1 MGFAFFEK
9 INIEPFWNQVEIVN
23 VIVKWN
29 PVSSSLHDY
38 QRAIRWKLIINFS
51 TFLSVQFNCLIFYCS
66 QSIFNTRMRLPT
78 IGTCWN
84 FKFNSKKCI
93 SCCIF
98 NTTNWS
104 LRIEIISY

>member
-51 TFLSVQFNCLIFYCS
+51 TFLSVQFNCLILYCS
-66 QSIFNTRMRLPT
+66 QSIFNTRMRLLVGISSST
-78 IGTCWN
+78 VKNVFHVAYLILQIG
-84 FKFNSKKCI
+84 
-93 SCCIF
+93 
-98 NTTNWS
+98 
-104 LRIEIISY
+104 R